1 MTDLKKIFHSFGI
14 NDLLNASTSGLLL
27 FKLDTTQPEGQD
39 AYVCTVDNAAAR
51 KLSGKKSLTGLL
63 WEDFSGAA
71 PQPAYTLPTLDQEV
85 YFAESGTWCRAS
97 NVPVDDNHFMCTL
110 TDISARIKVQERER
124 NVLDILNDAEKA
136 MQFGSW
142 TCEVEGSGVEWSQ
155 GIFFLLGYT
164 PEEAATLVPSH
175 ELFRSHI
182 HPEDFDHFHDKFEEA
197 LATKSDYRIEFR
209 IQTPDKREKYMLS
222 RGRFVGGDGQKN
234 LATIGSMFDL
244 TSIKKIQF
252 ELERKV
258 EELNRSNFDLEQFAY
273 VASHDLQEP
282 LRKIVYFGERLEN
295 RSRGLLDEEMGLYLD
310 RILNATR
317 RMQDMISNL
326 LEFSRFARSKEG
338 FVQTDLNDIL
348 RSTLSDLEVAIQNKD
363 AVLTY
368 DSLPTIEAIPV
379 QMSQLFN
386 NLISNSLK
394 FTFEEKR
401 PVIEIRSEKLKKSD
415 QIHYGLPSNR
425 DYVRITLADNGIGFE
440 NNDSNRIFTLFQ
452 RLRGRSEYEGAG
464 IGLSVCKKVVENHS
478 GIILA
483 AGKPDLG
490 ATFTIVIPISQS

>member
-1 MTDLKKIFHSFGI
+1 
-14 NDLLNASTSGLLL
+14 L
-27 FKLDTTQPEGQD
+27 FKIDTTQHESRD
-39 AYVCTVDNAAAR
+39 VYVCTVDNAAAR
-51 KLSGKKSLTGLL
+51 TLSGKKSLTGLQ
-63 WEDFSGAA
+63 WKDFFGSV
-71 PQPAYTLPTLDQEV
+71 PQDTLALPTLDQEI
-85 YFAESGTWCRAS
+85 YFADSDTWCRAS

-110 TDISARIKVQERER
+110 TDISARIVVQEREK
-124 NVLDILNDAEKA
+124 NVLNILSDAEKA

-142 TCEVEGSGVEWSQ
+142 MCEVGGTSEEWSQ
-155 GIFFLLGYT
+155 GVFSLLGYT
-164 PEEAATLVPSH
+164 PEEAAALSPSH
-175 ELFRSHI
+175 ELFESHI
-182 HPEDFDHFHDKFEEA
+182 HPEDLDHFHARFEEA
-197 LATKSDYRIEFR
+197 LAQKSDFRIEYR
-209 IQTPDKREKYMLS
+209 IQTTDNREKFMLS
-222 RGRFVGGDGQKN
+222 RGRFIGGDAQKP
-234 LATIGSMFDL
+234 LTAIGSTFDL
-244 TSIKKIQF
+244 TSIKNIQF

-282 LRKIVYFGERLEN
+282 LRKIVSFGERLEN
-295 RSRGLLDEEMGLYLD
+295 RSKGLLDEEMGLYLD

-338 FVQTDLNDIL
+338 FAQTDLNDIL
-348 RSTLSDLEVAIQNKD
+348 KSTLSDLEVAIQNKE
-363 AVLTY
+363 AILTY
-368 DSLPTIEAIPV
+368 DNLPTIEAIPV

-483 AGKPDLG
+483 AGKPDIG
-490 ATFTIVIPISQS
+490 ATFTIIIPISQS